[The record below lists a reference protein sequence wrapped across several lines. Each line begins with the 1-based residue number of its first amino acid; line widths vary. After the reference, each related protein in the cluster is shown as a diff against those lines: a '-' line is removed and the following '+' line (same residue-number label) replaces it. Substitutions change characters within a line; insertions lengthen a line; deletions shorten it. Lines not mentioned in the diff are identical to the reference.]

1 MLATSERPVFVE
13 LRPHRDAATGMSGS
27 DLTAMLASS
36 DIIVD
41 LPRLDKHRVLE
52 AVAQRISARHGL
64 SGVDV
69 YSPLQRREEIGST
82 GLGHGLALPHA
93 GVSGLKRPMTSFVRL
108 TRPVS
113 FGAPDGLPVR
123 DMLVLLMPQDA
134 ASRQLM
140 LVARIAEMCCAAAFR
155 QRLRACVDECQ
166 IRALLSHALRM

>member
-13 LRPHRDAATGMSGS
+13 FRPHRDVALGMPGR
-27 DLTAMLASS
+27 DLTTMLASS

-64 SGVDV
+64 SGVEV
-69 YSPLQRREEIGST
+69 HSRLRGREEIGST

-93 GVSGLKRPMTSFVRL
+93 GVSDLKRPFTSFVRL

-113 FGAPDGLPVR
+113 FGAPDGLPVT

-155 QRLRACVDECQ
+155 ERLRACDDERQ